1 MSSEILK
8 NLILAK
14 HRFKESL
21 WMSDLGEISQS
32 ELFTICLTQFKKDLQ
47 DKSNGYET
55 IKRDQTI
62 AVYASGPSE
71 SRISYYNFKGLC
83 ENHGRMNVLKLM
95 TGDEGNLTIIKPFP
109 NVQNSLRLAEQLELK
124 RLTKIDGSYGQKLAS
139 KRSPVDLLDGT
150 LGEAVRNS
158 FIISLENERLVLKAL
173 KRTKIV
179 FVVGSDQAEFEDILR
194 SAVQEDVALL
204 DCFPGRMMHN
214 SDLKDGRD
222 IGSCLY
228 QHLNLSPNFFVFAR
242 ISTALEFIQSM
253 PDQHFLVITDRYSQL
268 YNSNVWQMI
277 CALDNYDL
285 IHIGRMSDFKNF
297 YNSDSL
303 ILQQH
308 DVVPNII
315 VQQVPNRNLLKKQIL
330 RVTDEEIDSFIKEL
344 LESRKRTAEYHP
356 EGAQKLTQLLSAICM
371 LVFPSNDTV
380 INLKELSKQAA
391 LSIRESCFNELMTN
405 NPKKEI
411 ILQLDLEQEWN
422 LIVPDVNSVD
432 LSAIGNKNIQVKDW
446 KYLLQ
451 DVAPNSKLV
460 ISYVDKWFLL
470 SRLFPLLLLSKI
482 KLENIYFIL
491 YQYEERALLGILSQ
505 FRKSINSFLINGT
518 RLSGISVDANAEQSE
533 LAEDPSIVI
542 DAIFD
547 FNTFSKKY
555 IVTAQ
560 HQDRFD
566 FVDAITLGLS
576 DGVKDYVG
584 LLTQSYKP
592 YVLNDNNLKREDL
605 ETIENGDVLVFIEGQ
620 GERGILDTYRD
631 SFFIND
637 GNDINNIKMWK
648 DFLRN
653 HLMTNEYCV
662 NRPRL
667 KDFLRGLKAKGL
679 NRSEVDVRRWLEPD
693 SIGTQSPR
701 DDFEIISKVIGNP
714 LFINNY
720 DKLATSC
727 IKLQSKC
734 KSVGKVLKNLALRDF
749 AGIDTNE
756 TLREFDQ
763 SVKDNLENIARK
775 IKTVRVV
782 YIDRSIITIHR
793 HDSNIL
799 IDTTDAKT
807 NSTLF
812 E

>member
-1 MSSEILK
+1 
-8 NLILAK
+8 
-14 HRFKESL
+14 
-21 WMSDLGEISQS
+21 
-32 ELFTICLTQFKKDLQ
+32 
-47 DKSNGYET
+47 
-55 IKRDQTI
+55 
-62 AVYASGPSE
+62 
-71 SRISYYNFKGLC
+71 
-83 ENHGRMNVLKLM
+83 
-95 TGDEGNLTIIKPFP
+95 
-109 NVQNSLRLAEQLELK
+109 
-124 RLTKIDGSYGQKLAS
+124 
-139 KRSPVDLLDGT
+139 
-150 LGEAVRNS
+150 
-158 FIISLENERLVLKAL
+158 
-173 KRTKIV
+173 
-179 FVVGSDQAEFEDILR
+179 
-194 SAVQEDVALL
+194 
-204 DCFPGRMMHN
+204 
-214 SDLKDGRD
+214 
-222 IGSCLY
+222 
-228 QHLNLSPNFFVFAR
+228 
-242 ISTALEFIQSM
+242 
-253 PDQHFLVITDRYSQL
+253 
-268 YNSNVWQMI
+268 
-277 CALDNYDL
+277 
-285 IHIGRMSDFKNF
+285 
-297 YNSDSL
+297 
-303 ILQQH
+303 
-308 DVVPNII
+308 
-315 VQQVPNRNLLKKQIL
+315 
-330 RVTDEEIDSFIKEL
+330 
-344 LESRKRTAEYHP
+344 
-356 EGAQKLTQLLSAICM
+356 
-371 LVFPSNDTV
+371 
-380 INLKELSKQAA
+380 
-391 LSIRESCFNELMTN
+391 
-405 NPKKEI
+405 
-411 ILQLDLEQEWN
+411 
-422 LIVPDVNSVD
+422 
-432 LSAIGNKNIQVKDW
+432 
-446 KYLLQ
+446 
-451 DVAPNSKLV
+451 
-460 ISYVDKWFLL
+460 
-470 SRLFPLLLLSKI
+470 
-482 KLENIYFIL
+482 
-491 YQYEERALLGILSQ
+491 
-505 FRKSINSFLINGT
+505 
-518 RLSGISVDANAEQSE
+518 LSGISVDANAEQSE
-533 LAEDPSIVI
+533 LSEDPSIVI

-547 FNTFSKKY
+547 FNTFSQKY
-555 IVTAQ
+555 IVTTQ

-592 YVLNDNNLKREDL
+592 YVLNDDNLKREDL

-620 GERGILDTYRD
+620 GERGILDAYRD

-637 GNDINNIKMWK
+637 GNDIKNVKMWK

-653 HLMTNEYCV
+653 HLMTNEYCI

-693 SIGTQSPR
+693 SIGPQSPR